1 LIAAAGM
8 GKSMFQIQFKEKP
21 MHAPDATLVS
31 LISRAGDRAT
41 ETPVSSLFLTRWSA
55 RAMTGE
61 PIPDEILFAL
71 FEAAR
76 YAPSSYNS
84 QPWRF
89 AYARRGDEAFSRFV
103 GFLSEFNQSWA
114 GEASALVLIASKAA
128 FTPPGQSAE
137 VISGSASFDA
147 GAAWASLAFQ
157 AALLG
162 WTTRA
167 MGGFDKERARIVTGA
182 PEGLKLEAV
191 IAIGKRGDASLLPV
205 DKQPLEKPN
214 ARKTIGQIVFARAFP
229 ADC

>member
-1 LIAAAGM
+1 M
-8 GKSMFQIQFKEKP
+8 N
-21 MHAPDATLVS
+21 APDPS
-31 LISRAGDRAT
+31 LISLVSHSGERAA
-41 ETPVSSLFLTRWSA
+41 ETPVSALFMTRWSS

-89 AYARRGDEAFSRFV
+89 AYAKRGSEDFARFV
-103 GFLSEFNQSWA
+103 DFLNEFNRSWA
-114 GEASALVLIASKAA
+114 NEASALVLIASKPA
-128 FTPPGQSAE
+128 FIPPGQSAE
-137 VISGSASFDA
+137 IQSASASFDT

-167 MGGFDKERARIVTGA
+167 MAGFDQERARTGTGA
-182 PEGLKLEAV
+182 PHGLKLEA
-191 IAIGKRGDASLLPV
+191 IMAIGKRGDASRLSP
-205 DKQPLEKPN
+205 DKQALEKPN
-214 ARKTIGQIVFARAFP
+214 ARKKIKEIVFAGAFP